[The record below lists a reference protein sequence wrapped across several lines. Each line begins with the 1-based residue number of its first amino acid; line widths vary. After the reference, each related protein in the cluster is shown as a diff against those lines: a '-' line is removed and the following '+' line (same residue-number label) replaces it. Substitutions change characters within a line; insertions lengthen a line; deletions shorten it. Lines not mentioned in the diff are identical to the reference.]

1 MKVESHVS
9 VRESSDHGVHRQSL
23 DLSITSC
30 RAAIRFPSKQAPT
43 VACRAC
49 DPRPSEWMRLLDCSP
64 TRYGGAKY
72 LNNQTLR
79 PNTQEDQSQTTN
91 LEPGPSPILVVSPFS
106 SILSL
111 ASFDAQSCFANA
123 RHVACSARA
132 CGIHRCLNS
141 AKQRPTGNADAHKN
155 AG

>member
-1 MKVESHVS
+1 MKVGSHVS
-9 VRESSDHGVHRQSL
+9 VREASDHGVHRQSL
-23 DLSITSC
+23 DLSIISC
-30 RAAIRFPSKQAPT
+30 RAAIRSPSKQALT

-79 PNTQEDQSQTTN
+79 PKTQEDQSQTTN

-123 RHVACSARA
+123 RHVACSAQA

-141 AKQRPTGNADAHKN
+141 ATQRPTGNADAHKN